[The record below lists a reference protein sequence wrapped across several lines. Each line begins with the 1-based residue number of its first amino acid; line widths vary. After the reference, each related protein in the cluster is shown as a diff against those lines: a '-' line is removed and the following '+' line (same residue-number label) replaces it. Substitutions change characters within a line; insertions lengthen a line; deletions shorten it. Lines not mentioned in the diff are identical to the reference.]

1 MSQRL
6 RNRLYTC
13 CYWMLFENKSTDI
26 SAVKSSYGLNFS
38 PLRANWISAGFLAEL
53 QSFEYM
59 SQKTNILS
67 SIMHYS
73 LWIFLT
79 WTFFAKRKREAA
91 HSEVILSKGDFGA
104 RPLWKHQL
112 SQLTLYQKKVELCQ
126 SSHLPWNDSDSILK
140 CHTWIRPVKA
150 EYMQSLMH

>member
-6 RNRLYTC
+6 YAC

-26 SAVKSSYGLNFS
+26 SAVNSSYGLNFS

-53 QSFEYM
+53 QSFEYV

-67 SIMHYS
+67 SRMQPLNFFDLDI
-73 LWIFLT
+73 
-79 WTFFAKRKREAA
+79 FFAKRKREAA

-104 RPLWKHQL
+104 RPLRKHQL

-126 SSHLPWNDSDSILK
+126 SSHLPRNDSDSILK
-140 CHTWIRPVKA
+140 CHTWIRPVTA
-150 EYMQSLMH
+150 YLGTGILPFRMFS